1 MPRILALALSCAL
14 VAGIAV
20 AAPALAGTTDGT
32 VTQADTSDSCFAGQ
46 DGTCGG
52 GASAGLSSF
61 SGSARLDSPDSPLSR
76 STRYSQALARHTIGF
91 DLAEATSAADISVT
105 LHLDEARASWTQSV
119 PQLFGGAS
127 DDRSGARVLFQLLGH
142 SAPSECGCGWFI
154 QGSKNVVAAS
164 ADDPSEEAVTRDET
178 ITLTMNATNPYGDNL
193 LPAGHYEVLLRT
205 YALNDLYGAGDW
217 GTLSASFIGTVR
229 DIIVSTPDVVSKIAT
244 DLTLSLEGNGAKQ
257 ALTATL
263 TDADSTPLDGRSISF
278 FADGEPIG
286 TEVTDGDGE
295 ASLVLS
301 KSLRKGSHTFTAE
314 FSGDDLYEASTAELA
329 S

>member
-1 MPRILALALSCAL
+1 MPRMLSLALSCAL
-14 VAGIAV
+14 VAGIAL

-32 VTQADTSDSCFAGQ
+32 VSEADTSDSCFAGQ
-46 DGTCGG
+46 DGTCSG

-61 SGSARLDSPDSPLSR
+61 SGSSRLDSPDSPLTR
-76 STRYSQALARHTIGF
+76 STRYSHALARHTIGF
-91 DLAEATSAADISVT
+91 DLAEPTSAADISVT

-119 PQLFGGAS
+119 PQLFGGAG
-127 DDRSGARVLFQLLGH
+127 DDRSSARVLFQLLGH
-142 SAPSECGCGWFI
+142 SAPSDCGCGWLI
-154 QGSKNVVAAS
+154 QGSPNVVAAS
-164 ADDPSEEAVTRDET
+164 ADDPSEEVVTRDET
-178 ITLTMNATNPYGDNL
+178 ITLTMNASNPYGDEM

-229 DIIVSTPDVVSKIAT
+229 DIVVTTPDVASKL
-244 DLTLSLEGNGAKQ
+244 DSSLTLSLSGAGAKRT
-257 ALTATL
+257 LTATL
-263 TDADSTPLDGRSISF
+263 TDGGGTPLNGRTISF

-286 TEVTDGDGE
+286 TDVTEGGA

-314 FSGDDLYEASTAELA
+314 FAGDDLYEASTAELT